1 MLDRQ
6 SKTLPF
12 SPSAAPT
19 EVEIGLPQLLAF
31 LRRQRWV
38 IGLSALAF
46 LCLGIAYLV
55 VTPKSYTAAATVLID
70 PRKVAIFGNGN
81 VLEDAAITNSGVE
94 SQVQVIESGRI
105 ARAVVDKLKL
115 TEDAFFM
122 SGGPKSP
129 LSAVKGWIEAAR
141 KALLGNGPPP
151 LAGADDPATRAAGML
166 AGNLNATRVGLSY
179 AIGVAY
185 TSADP
190 NEAARLANAVAQAY
204 LDDQVQSQVDAAQT
218 ASQWLQGRLADLQAK
233 AADPAMS
240 AQEKSAIRA
249 TYDNFLD
256 RYTQTVQQQ
265 SLPFADAQILTAAV
279 APPTP
284 TSPKAL
290 LIVIASII
298 AGSGIGFGIA
308 LSRELLDRTIKTP
321 AQVEAATDGS
331 FLGFL
336 PTFDMGSRAMRRIEK
351 RMRKLS
357 DPATL
362 RFSAGPSYS
371 IVLTAPFSRYSETL
385 RSVRVA
391 AESSARGRAAVLG
404 IISAVSSEG
413 RSTVAINLARLIAEE
428 GGRPLLIDG
437 DMRNPTLSRSLVPAR
452 SNGLAQVV
460 SGTARISEVIWTD
473 QATNLQ
479 FLPAGTDA
487 DPGQLNATLTA
498 PATKAVI
505 NACRQQYDMVI
516 VDLPATTPLVDV
528 RAAAHLFDAFVMVT
542 AWGRTTEDE
551 LRWAVHA
558 TGLEDRII
566 GTVLNR
572 VNMRRLQGFETSHQ
586 SAAPAGNYLQS
597 YRHIA

>member
-12 SPSAAPT
+12 APSTPQA

-38 IGLSALAF
+38 ITLSALAF

-115 TEDAFFM
+115 TEDVFFM

-129 LSAVKGWIEAAR
+129 IAAVRGWIEAAR
-141 KALLGNGPPP
+141 KAVMGNGPPRP
-151 LAGADDPATRAAGML
+151 AGADDPVTRAAGIL
-166 AGNLNATRVGLSY
+166 AGNLTATRVGLSY
-179 AIGVAY
+179 AMSVGY
-185 TSADP
+185 TSPDP
-190 NEAARLANAVAQAY
+190 DEAARLANATAQAY

-218 ASQWLQGRLADLQAK
+218 ASQWLQTRLTDLQAK
-233 AADPAMS
+233 AADPALS

-279 APPTP
+279 APPAP

-298 AGSGIGFGIA
+298 AGSGMGFGIA

-321 AQVEAATDGS
+321 AQVEAAAEGS

-336 PTFDMGSRAMRRIEK
+336 PTFDMSSRAMRRIEK

-362 RFSAGPSYS
+362 RFSAGPAYS
-371 IVLTAPFSRYSETL
+371 IVLTAPFSRYTETL
-385 RSVRVA
+385 RSVKIA
-391 AESSARGRAAVLG
+391 AETSARGRAAVLG
-404 IISAVSSEG
+404 IISAVSNEG

-437 DMRNPTLSRSLVPAR
+437 DMRNPTLSRNLVPER

-460 SGTARISEVIWTD
+460 AGTARISEVIWTD
-473 QATNLQ
+473 QATSLQ

-542 AWGRTTEDE
+542 AWGRTTEDV

-558 TGLEDRII
+558 TGLEDRIV

-572 VNMRRLQGFETSHQ
+572 VNMRRLQGFESSHQ
-586 SAAPAGNYLQS
+586 SAAPTGNYLQS